1 MDPVVVGTTIF
12 RGFPDLAS
20 EALGGKALL
29 ASDEF
34 FAGKERMLLPHEPEW
49 REGVYT
55 PLGKWM
61 DGWEPR
67 RRRAPGHDWCIVQLG
82 VPGDLVGVDIDTRW
96 FTGNNAPYASLWA
109 TVAAAD
115 ATPEWLRDHA
125 AWTCVLEQVPI
136 DKGGHNVCA
145 LRPFEG
151 ATHVRLDIYP
161 AGGVAR
167 LRVHGRPRPRPS
179 STNARIDLLSVERG
193 GRALACS
200 DAYFARMDNLV
211 LPFPPPT
218 MGDGW
223 ETKRS
228 PIPKQDWVVLALG
241 EPGTIDEIVI
251 DTAHFKGNYPEA
263 AKIDAIYWPGAE
275 PHALTSSTDW
285 EEIVPPVK
293 LGPSREHPCA
303 VSKKGP
309 WTHLRMTILTDGGV
323 ARLRAFGTP
332 TTTAPGKVDPLLR
345 FVNDRSE
352 AEVRDALA
360 KCCGA
365 KRFVDGVIARRPYA
379 SRTHLFGD
387 MGVVW
392 WHLGD
397 GDWHEAFTHHPKIGA
412 DPAALKAKFSS
423 TAAWASGEQ
432 AGVQGASDATIA
444 ALAKGNA
451 DYEKR
456 FGFIFIVCAT
466 GLSADEMLARLT
478 ARMANEPAF
487 ELRVAAGEQMKITRL
502 RMEKLASELSTT
514 GGA

>member
-1 MDPVVVGTTIF
+1 MDPIVVGTTIF

-20 EALGGKALL
+20 AALGGEALL

-55 PLGKWM
+55 ELGKWM

-67 RRRAPGHDWCIVQLG
+67 RRRAPGHDWCIVKLG
-82 VPGDLVGVDIDTRW
+82 VPGDLVGTDIDTRW

-109 TVAAAD
+109 TSAPDD

-125 AWTCVLEQVPI
+125 NWTCVLEQVPI

-145 LRPFEG
+145 LLPFEG
-151 ATHVRLDIYP
+151 ATHVKLDIYP

-167 LRVHGRPRPRPS
+167 LRVHGRPRPKPVKPGERV
-179 STNARIDLLSVERG
+179 DLLSVVRG

-228 PIPKQDWVVLALG
+228 PLVKQDWVVLALG
-241 EPGTIDEIVI
+241 EPGLIDEIVI

-263 AKIDAIYWPGAE
+263 ARIDAIYWPHAA
-275 PHALTSSTDW
+275 PHALTASPDW
-285 EEIVPPVK
+285 TEIVKRTP
-293 LGPSREHPCA
+293 LGPSQEHACQ
-303 VSKKGP
+303 VTSTGP
-309 WTHLRMTILTDGGV
+309 WTHLRLVILTDGGV
-323 ARLRAFGTP
+323 ARLRAYGTP
-332 TTTAPGKVDPLLR
+332 TSKAPGDDDALVR
-345 FVNDRSE
+345 FLNTGSHADVKP
-352 AEVRDALA
+352 ALA
-360 KCCGA
+360 KCCGSV
-365 KRFVDGVIARRPYA
+365 RFVDAMLAGRPYT
-379 SRTHLFGD
+379 SRTHVMEHAGE
-387 MGVVW
+387 MW

-397 GDWHEAFTHHPKIGA
+397 GDWREAFTHHPRIGA
-412 DPAALKAKFSS
+412 DPAALRAKFST

-432 AGVQGASDATIA
+432 AGVQGASEATLK
-444 ALAKGNA
+444 ALVDGNA
-451 DYEKR
+451 AYEAR
-456 FGFIFIVCAT
+456 FGHIFIVCAS
-466 GLSADEMLARLT
+466 GLSADEMLARLR
-478 ARMANEPAF
+478 ARMSNNAEN
-487 ELRVAAGEQMKITRL
+487 ELRIAAGEQLAITKLRL
-502 RMEKLASELSTT
+502 AKLALSTT
-514 GGA
+514 EVKA